1 MALFVVKKRLER
13 HWISDARR
21 SKSALPREQKK
32 NMRGQPIM
40 EHIIDVLKADFEFD
54 KGKRQSYSNV

>member
-21 SKSALPREQKK
+21 SKSALPREIAREELERPA
-32 NMRGQPIM
+32 NNGTYDRCT
-40 EHIIDVLKADFEFD
+40 
-54 KGKRQSYSNV
+54 KGDW